1 MLAMSRQYGSLP
13 LMGCWPTFSSSA
25 NDSSS
30 VEAQMK
36 VLELA
41 HSGGGQPAPAN
52 AGFNSL
58 SCHPS
63 VSSGSHLSDPYVQ
76 ALMMARFVLLYVS

>member
-13 LMGCWPTFSSSA
+13 LMGCWPQFSSSGA
-25 NDSSS
+25 DSTS

-41 HSGGGQPAPAN
+41 HHGSGPSASGN
-52 AGFNSL
+52 AGFSPL
-58 SCHPS
+58 ACHTGAS
-63 VSSGSHLSDPYVQ
+63 NASHLSDPYVQ
-76 ALMMARFVLLYVS
+76 ALMMARCV

>member
-13 LMGCWPTFSSSA
+13 LMGCWPPLSSSGA
-25 NDSSS
+25 DSAS

-41 HSGGGQPAPAN
+41 HHGSGPSASMN
-52 AGFNSL
+52 TGFNSL
-58 SCHPS
+58 ACHAGAS
-63 VSSGSHLSDPYVQ
+63 NASHLSDPYVQ
-76 ALMMARFVLLYVS
+76 ALMMARSV